1 MTNLEGNLPLEQPA
15 ESDGFLFKAI
25 LLVTSTLTVM
35 AGAIISPSLP
45 AIQNYFID
53 TPDIEFWARL
63 VLTLPA
69 LFIVIG
75 APIVGYIVDK
85 MGRKRLLIVAAVLYA
100 VAGGS
105 GYLASSIWMLLISR
119 AFLGLGVAGVMT
131 SVTTLI
137 TDYYT
142 GRARST
148 FLGLQ
153 AAFMGLGG
161 TLFLPIGGVL
171 ADINWRAPFLLYL
184 SSLLIIPFII
194 RILYEPARHTPEN
207 LQSAAGGVNRVP
219 LRLMVFVYA
228 NAAFMQIV
236 FYTVPVQLPF
246 YLQGLVGATG
256 AATGIAIAL
265 ATLFFA
271 LASSQFSRFE
281 PYLDHIPA
289 VMLAFVMTGVA
300 FVGLGLAEGWALLL
314 VALPL
319 AGFGIGL
326 MMPSINVWLANESP
340 VAIRG
345 RAMGGFTTAIFF
357 GQFLSPIV
365 TQPLIQPLEIDGMY
379 VAIGLLLVVLSGGLL
394 VGRRVVERWIQA

>member
-1 MTNLEGNLPLEQPA
+1 MAKLEGNLPLEHSA
-15 ESDGFLFKAI
+15 ASEGFLFKAI
-25 LLVTSTLTVM
+25 LLLTSTLTVM

-45 AIQNYFID
+45 AIQSYFID

-75 APIVGYIVDK
+75 APIAGYIVDK
-85 MGRKRLLIVAAVLYA
+85 MGRKRLLIAAAVLYA
-100 VAGGS
+100 FAGGS
-105 GYLASSIWMLLISR
+105 GYFASSIWILLISR

-142 GRARST
+142 GRARSN

-161 TLFLPIGGVL
+161 TIFLPIGGAL
-171 ADINWRAPFLLYL
+171 ADVNWRAPFLLYL

-194 RILYEPARHTPEN
+194 RILYEPVRHTPEN
-207 LQSAAGGVNRVP
+207 LPSAAVDANRVP
-219 LRLMVFVYA
+219 LRLMAFVYV

-256 AATGIAIAL
+256 AATGVAIAMV
-265 ATLFFA
+265 TLFFA
-271 LASSQFSRFE
+271 LASSQYARFE

-314 VALPL
+314 IALPV

-365 TQPLIQPLEIDGMY
+365 TQPLIQPFEIDGMY
-379 VAIGLLLVVLSGGLL
+379 IAIGLLLVVLSGALL
-394 VGRRVVERWIQA
+394 LGRRAVERWIN